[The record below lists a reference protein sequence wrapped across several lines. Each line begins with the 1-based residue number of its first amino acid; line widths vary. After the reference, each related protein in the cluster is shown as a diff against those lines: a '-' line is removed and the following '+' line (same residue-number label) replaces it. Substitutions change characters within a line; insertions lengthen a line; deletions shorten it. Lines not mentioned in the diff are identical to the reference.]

1 MIGKCVVKGQTE
13 RFLLNISIAIL
24 LTLFFFAKNSVIPRY
39 FLFRNFFLDI
49 GPLINLLVKFA
60 FISFKPTSK
69 DFLIKILEVDNIDS
83 AEKLR
88 NFEVSISIEEIDN
101 YLNNGLPWPG
111 FYINEILNDNIKI
124 LSYFYS
130 DKYIFCN
137 VLDNE
142 EVVIPYNEHYFAYEN
157 KKLILKNKLVN

>member
-1 MIGKCVVKGQTE
+1 MINNKLYNIGTLGKPHSLNGYLYINHEIFFRIFSFKNKKVYINNREYEIKEIKTHLKN
-13 RFLLNISIAIL
+13 RFL
-24 LTLFFFAKNSVIPRY
+24 V
-39 FLFRNFFLDI
+39 
-49 GPLINLLVKFA
+49 
-60 FISFKPTSK
+60 
-69 DFLIKILEVDNIDS
+69 KILKIDNIDS

-88 NFEVSISIEEIDN
+88 NYEVSISIEEIDN

-111 FYINEILNDNIKI
+111 FYINEILNENIKI

-142 EVVIPYNEHYFAYEN
+142 EIVIPYNEHYFAYEN